1 MNLKSKYNFL
11 GNNLAVDFTNTEHIA
26 HGDVVETLQNLNDFY
41 QWTSEAG
48 LEAEAFSKTDSINE
62 VIELRTSLKELFVS
76 AADDNS
82 LPDKALKTVNH
93 YLLNRSETQ
102 QIKKIDNK
110 MFLEPKYKRLSLK
123 RLLGVIAHEAAQLL
137 VSPQLH
143 QLKHCSNTK
152 CILLFLDTSKSKKR
166 RWCSMD
172 TCGNRAKAASHYLNS
187 KKS

>member
-1 MNLKSKYNFL
+1 MQSEYSFL
-11 GNNLAVDFTNTEHIA
+11 GNNLAIDFTNTEHIA
-26 HGDVVETLQNLNDFY
+26 HGKVVETLKNLNDFY
-41 QWTSEAG
+41 QWASEAD
-48 LEAEAFSKTDSINE
+48 LEAEKFSETDSISE
-62 VIELRTSLKELFVS
+62 VLKLRKSLKELFVS
-76 AADDNS
+76 TVNGNS

-110 MFLEPKYKRLSLK
+110 VFLEPKYKRLSLE